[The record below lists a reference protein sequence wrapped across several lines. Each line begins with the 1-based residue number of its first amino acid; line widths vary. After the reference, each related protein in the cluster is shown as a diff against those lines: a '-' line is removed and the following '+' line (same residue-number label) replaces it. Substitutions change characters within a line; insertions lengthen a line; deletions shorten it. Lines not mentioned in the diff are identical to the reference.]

1 MPARAGSGP
10 REPSREGGRSAR
22 EAQWGNRAMTN
33 IYDAIKSDHD
43 QHRALLDIIGDS
55 TGDSADRREA
65 WRTFYYEV
73 KSHAAAEE
81 ETFYS
86 RLISKTWGQDA
97 ARHSVHE
104 HQELDDLM
112 EELNGMDMSSDG
124 WMTRFRTLRHDY
136 EHHIDEEEEEVFAR
150 AREVIPDS
158 EIAGYGERFLKRKE
172 EERALVDQKV
182 EDSLED

>member
-1 MPARAGSGP
+1 
-10 REPSREGGRSAR
+10 
-22 EAQWGNRAMTN
+22 MTD
-33 IYDAIKSDHD
+33 IYAAIKSDHD
-43 QHRALLDIIGDS
+43 SHRALLETIANTSGDS
-55 TGDSADRREA
+55 SDRRDA
-65 WRTFYYEV
+65 WSEFYRHV

-86 RLISKTWGQDA
+86 KLISKTWGQDA

-112 EELNGMDMSSDG
+112 EELNEMDMGSGG
-124 WMTRFRTLRHDY
+124 WMQKFKKLRHDY

-150 AREVIPDS
+150 AREVIPEAD
-158 EIAGYGERFLKRKE
+158 IKGYGERFEERKKE
-172 EERALVDQKV
+172 EIGLIEEKR